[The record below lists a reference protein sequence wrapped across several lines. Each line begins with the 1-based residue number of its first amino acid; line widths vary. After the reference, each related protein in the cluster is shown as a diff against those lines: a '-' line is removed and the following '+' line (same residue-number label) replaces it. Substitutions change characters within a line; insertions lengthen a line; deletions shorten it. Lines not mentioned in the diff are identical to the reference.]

1 MIIEKLENM
10 TGGWFIGNFF
20 PTAYV
25 TSEFEVGYKLHQK
38 NEKWDIHYHEK
49 IKEINLLIRGEM
61 IIQNTKLKKG
71 DIFILE
77 PYEIADPEFLEDCEI
92 VCVKIPGIKG
102 DKVTLIK
109 NEKYL

>member
-1 MIIEKLENM
+1 
-10 TGGWFIGNFF
+10 
-20 PTAYV
+20 
-25 TSEFEVGYKLHQK
+25 
-38 NEKWDIHYHEK
+38 
-49 IKEINLLIRGEM
+49 M